1 MYFVEGVN
9 CEKSLWEI
17 VSNFTQLRKVQ
28 THKLQYLVHLYY
40 TYVFYLDSRTRP
52 GPVQVKK
59 SQNRIRI
66 HNKSTLFAMIVIEH
80 FE

>member
-9 CEKSLWEI
+9 CEKSLREI

-28 THKLQYLVHLYY
+28 THKLQYLVHLSY
-40 TYVFYLDSRTRP
+40 TSTVK
-52 GPVQVKK
+52 QVKK
-59 SQNRIRI
+59 TYPDSQQINAC
-66 HNKSTLFAMIVIEH
+66 AMMGIEH